1 MNPLSALGSLPMS
14 QLQALQ
20 PQLGKGGA
28 IPQAE
33 LQKLS
38 ALVGPN
44 GGAAGIAGAP
54 NFQQLSSLLPA
65 GQPPMDTPALAK
77 PAGYTPITGTGGP
90 DAFGNLLS
98 DMVGEVNAKG
108 AAASE
113 SVKGL
118 LSGKDVS
125 LHQTMIAMEEASV
138 SFQLMVEVRNKLLES
153 YQELMRMQV

>member
-1 MNPLSALGSLPMS
+1 MNPLSALGSMPMS
-14 QLQALQ
+14 QFQALQ

-44 GGAAGIAGAP
+44 GGAGVAGAP
-54 NFQQLSSLLPA
+54 NFLQLSSLLPT
-65 GQPPMDTPALAK
+65 GQPAMDTPALAK

-90 DAFGNLLS
+90 DVFGNLLS